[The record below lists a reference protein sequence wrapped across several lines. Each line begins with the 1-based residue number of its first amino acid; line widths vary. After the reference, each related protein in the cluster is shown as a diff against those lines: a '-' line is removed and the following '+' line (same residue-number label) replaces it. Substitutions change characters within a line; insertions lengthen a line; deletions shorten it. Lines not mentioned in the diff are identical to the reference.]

1 MEQLFQKS
9 NFLIRNIRQKLIRS
23 AMDTI
28 DWSDRLIGVL
38 GARGTGKTTLLLQY
52 AKEHFSTGKEVLYIT
67 LDDIYFAEHKLV
79 DVVAT
84 FNATDGKLL
93 LLDEVHKYPDWA
105 REIKNCYDFYP
116 VAIYPLSRKS
126 EAD

>member
-23 AMDTI
+23 ALDTI

-52 AKEHFSTGKEVLYIT
+52 AKKHFSTGKEVLYIT
-67 LDDIYFAEHKLV
+67 LDDIYFTEHKLV

-84 FNATDGKLL
+84 FNATGGKLL

-105 REIKNCYDFYP
+105 REIKK
-116 VAIYPLSRKS
+116 R
-126 EAD
+126 